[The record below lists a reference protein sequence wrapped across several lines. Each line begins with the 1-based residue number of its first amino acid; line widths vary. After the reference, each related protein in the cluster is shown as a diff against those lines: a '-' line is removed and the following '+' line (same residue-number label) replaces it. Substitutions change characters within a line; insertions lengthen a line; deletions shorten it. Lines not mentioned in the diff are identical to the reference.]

1 VANTANRFVKETS
14 HHFSGVAMQERRVV
28 ITGMGVISP
37 LGHSVEELWRNLL
50 AGKSGVGRITRFDA
64 AKFDTQIAAEVK
76 NFNAEDYI
84 EKKEVRRMD
93 TFTHYALAAA
103 HHAMADSRLLESSID
118 KDAIGVIVSSG
129 IGGMET
135 FERED
140 RKLFEKGPGRISP
153 FFIPMMIS
161 DIAPGY
167 ISMKYGL
174 KGPNYSI
181 TSACASGSHA
191 IGESFRYIQRG
202 EAEVM
207 VCGGAEATVTPMGV
221 GGFNAMKALSTRND
235 DPPRASRPFDLERD
249 GFVMGEGAGILVL
262 ESLESATRRDA
273 KVYAEIIGA
282 GYSADA
288 YHITQPAPGGEGA
301 VRAMRLALRNAG
313 IAPEKVQYVNA
324 HGTSTEAN
332 DKNETLAIA
341 AVFGEHAARL
351 NISSTKSMIGHL
363 LGASGAVELIA
374 TALTCRDGV
383 IHPTINQITADPD
396 CFLNYT
402 PNEAVRRDVQVAI
415 SNSFGFGGHNVC
427 LVVRKF
433 VQQT

>member
-1 VANTANRFVKETS
+1 M
-14 HHFSGVAMQERRVV
+14 HERRVV

-37 LGHSVEELWRNLL
+37 LGHSVEEFWQNLL
-50 AGKSGVGRITRFDA
+50 AGKSGVDRITRFDA
-64 AKFDTQIAAEVK
+64 KDFDTQFAAEVK
-76 NFNAEDYI
+76 NFDAEDYI

-93 TFTHYALAAA
+93 AFTHYALAAA
-103 HHAMADSRLLESSID
+103 QKAVADARLLESPID
-118 KDAIGVIVSSG
+118 KEAVGVIVSSG
-129 IGGMET
+129 IGGMGT

-161 DIAPGY
+161 DIAPGH
-167 ISMKYGL
+167 ISMQYGF
-174 KGPNYSI
+174 KGPNYAI
-181 TSACASGSHA
+181 TSACASSSHA
-191 IGESFRYIQRG
+191 IGESFRYVQRG

-207 VCGGAEATVTPMGV
+207 VCGGAEATITPMGV

-235 DPPRASRPFDLERD
+235 DPQRASRPFDLERD

-262 ESLESATRRDA
+262 ESLESASRRDA
-273 KVYAEIIGA
+273 KIYAEVLGT

-301 VRAMRLALRNAG
+301 VRAMRLALQSAG
-313 IAPEKVQYVNA
+313 IAPEAVQYINA
-324 HGTSTEAN
+324 HGTSTAAN
-332 DKNETLAIA
+332 DKNETQAIA
-341 AVFGEHAARL
+341 VVFGQHAAKL

-363 LGASGAVELIA
+363 LGASGALELIA
-374 TALTCRDGV
+374 TALTCREGV
-383 IHPTINQITADPD
+383 IHPTINQITADPE

-402 PNEAVRRDVQVAI
+402 PNEAVRREVQIAV

-427 LVVRKF
+427 LVVKKF
-433 VQQT
+433 VQ